1 MYTRRLV
8 LSVVDEFDVQCITA
22 QNTSDYFPSMS
33 YHMTQLMP
41 LLLTVSCFGKI
52 QIGLTFLVPAHPG
65 SPGKG
70 PLSARAHVCVCVCYH
85 PDGIVIVSEILTINC
100 YCSSMYTRRLVLSV
114 VFKNYIALSVAF
126 SRFLLRL
133 HTEGRVHETVSP

>member
-33 YHMTQLMP
+33 YHMAQLMP
-41 LLLTVSCFGKI
+41 LPLTVSCFGKI
-52 QIGLTFLVPAHPG
+52 QIGFTFLVPAHPG

-70 PLSARAHVCVCVCYH
+70 PLNARACVCVCYH

-100 YCSSMYTRRLVLSV
+100 YCNLL